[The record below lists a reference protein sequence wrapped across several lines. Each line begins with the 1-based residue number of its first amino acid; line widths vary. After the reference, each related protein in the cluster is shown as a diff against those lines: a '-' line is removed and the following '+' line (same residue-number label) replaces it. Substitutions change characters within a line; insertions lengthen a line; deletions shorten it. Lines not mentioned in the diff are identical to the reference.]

1 TFLDQSQLIYS
12 ISAHRNNEKMASQPL
27 MPTILRSNANRS
39 MRARL
44 PRLKKQSRAY
54 RPSQYVVIRC
64 ERNECKDCGEN
75 AARRRADAREISKF
89 AKESTVRI
97 EKTNKNGR
105 IPIRWNTPADFRR
118 GRRNRDPGGACRSGG
133 GRRARRAANANRRP
147 ARLLAIDDDLVE
159 RAAVGEMR
167 LLRVRPVAEDLL
179 DGE

>member
-1 TFLDQSQLIYS
+1 MQCNTFLDQSQLIYS

-44 PRLKKQSRAY
+44 PRLRKQSRAY

-89 AKESTVRI
+89 AKESAVRI
-97 EKTNKNGR
+97 EKNKQKRAHSDSMEYARGF
-105 IPIRWNTPADFRR
+105 PAGAAQSRS
-118 GRRNRDPGGACRSGG
+118 GRRLPKR
-133 GRRARRAANANRRP
+133 RRP
-147 ARLLAIDDDLVE
+147 ARTPRGE
-159 RAAVGEMR
+159 RESPAGAPTCDR
-167 LLRVRPVAEDLL
+167 R
-179 DGE
+179 

>member
-1 TFLDQSQLIYS
+1 MQCNTFLDQSQLIYS

-39 MRARL
+39 MRTRL
-44 PRLKKQSRAY
+44 PRLRKQSRAY

-64 ERNECKDCGEN
+64 ERNECKDCGKN

-118 GRRNRDPGGACRSGG
+118 GAAQSRSG
-133 GRRARRAANANRRP
+133 RRLPKRRRP
-147 ARLLAIDDDLVE
+147 ARTPRGE
-159 RAAVGEMR
+159 RESPAGAPTCDR
-167 LLRVRPVAEDLL
+167 R
-179 DGE
+179 